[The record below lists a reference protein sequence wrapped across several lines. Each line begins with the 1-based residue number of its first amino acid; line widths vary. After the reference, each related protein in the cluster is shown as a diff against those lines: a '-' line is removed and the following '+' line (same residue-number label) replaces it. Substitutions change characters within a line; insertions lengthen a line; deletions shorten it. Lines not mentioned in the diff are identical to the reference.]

1 MKNFKLK
8 TVVIVIVAIAS
19 GLGML
24 LLFTFANK
32 SMTES
37 MKTKSTDNMNTYLNS
52 QTSIINQFVEDSE
65 KTLLLFGKAPA
76 VKNILKN
83 DENADITAVAQAYT
97 NEYYGSLVNW
107 EGVYIGSWESKVL
120 THQAPPVVG
129 RVMREGE
136 RLEQLRNAM
145 LADDV
150 YDAGIIVSPAS
161 GALCLSMYAAVYDD
175 GQPIGYVGGGVF
187 ANQLKTVLD
196 ETKAYGLDHSQ
207 FYMINVATKTHIFDE
222 NEELMAQE
230 VTNPMLLAVMDRIAA
245 NSSETTFT
253 YNDEKGVAHL
263 VSYQYL
269 EDKGWAVVISDL
281 EKEVYAA
288 ATANRNTLAVLCVVM
303 YLLIVA
309 LTFGVMIVALKPLA
323 VVEKSITKLGSLD
336 ISEDASIANYVDRKN
351 EIGSIARETDK
362 LRKILNEII
371 TTLKECTDNL
381 SESSSFVDK
390 EASTLSVCVS
400 DNSATIEQLA
410 TSLNVTNDSIAYVS
424 KSVNEINS
432 DVDKIKEKV
441 ESGFAQSTS
450 IYKSA
455 VEFEEK
461 SVKSANDSEQN
472 IVKNRENINEAMEK
486 MNSFSK
492 INELADEIK
501 GITDQTQLL
510 SLNANIEA
518 ARAGEAGRG
527 FAVVAG
533 EIGVLSQ
540 RSDETVTDIQNICNE
555 TNSNIDIINGCFE
568 TIISFLEEQ
577 VASRFN
583 EFSGMSKDNRALV
596 QQLQNEIQ
604 GIKQSAD
611 EFKNNVSKIAQEVSN
626 IEEATKQNEMGIDDI
641 IAKND
646 DTSKVIN
653 RLQDISA
660 ENLHIVKK
668 IKDLI
673 DGFKA

>member
-1 MKNFKLK
+1 MKNLKLK
-8 TVVIVIVAIAS
+8 TVVILIIAVTA

-37 MKTKSTDNMNTYLNS
+37 MKTKSIDNMNTYLNS
-52 QTSIINQFVEDSE
+52 QTSIINQFVLDSE
-65 KTLLLFGKAPA
+65 KTLYLFGKAPA
-76 VKNILKN
+76 VKNILKSS
-83 DENADITAVAQAYT
+83 DDADVTAVAQAYT
-97 NEYYGSLVNW
+97 NEYYGSLDNW
-107 EGVYIGSWESKVL
+107 EGVYIGNWDTQVL

-136 RLEQLRNAM
+136 RREQLRSAM

-150 YDAGIIVSPAS
+150 YDAGIIISPAS
-161 GALCLSMYAAVYDD
+161 GLLCLSMYSAVYEND
-175 GQPIGYVGGGVF
+175 QPIGYVGGGVF
-187 ANQLKTVLD
+187 ADQLKKVLD
-196 ETKAYGLDHSQ
+196 ETKAYGLDNSH
-207 FYMINVATKTHIFDE
+207 FYMINVDTKTHIFDE
-222 NEELMAQE
+222 DETLMAQE
-230 VTNPMLLAVMDRIAA
+230 VANPMLLEVMNKIAS
-245 NSSETTFT
+245 NGDTTFT
-253 YNDEKGVAHL
+253 YKDETGASHL
-263 VSYQYL
+263 VSYKFL
-269 EDKGWAVVISDL
+269 DEKGWAVVVSDL
-281 EKEVYAA
+281 EAEVYAA
-288 ATANRNTLAVLCVVM
+288 ATANRTTLAFLCIVI
-303 YLLIVA
+303 YLLIVG
-309 LTFGVMIVALKPLA
+309 LTFGVMALALRPLA

-336 ISEDASIANYVDRKN
+336 ITNDESISAYLENKN

-362 LRKILNEII
+362 LRKILKEII

-381 SESSSFVDK
+381 SESSAYVDK
-390 EASTLSVCVS
+390 EATTLSVCVS

-410 TSLNVTNDSIAYVS
+410 TSLNVTNDSIAFVS
-424 KSVNEINS
+424 RSINTINE
-432 DVDKIKEKV
+432 DVDAIKSKV
-441 ESGFAQSTS
+441 EEGFAQSST
-450 IYKSA
+450 IYQSA

-461 SVKSANDSEQN
+461 SVTSAHESEQN
-472 IVKNRENINEAMEK
+472 ITRNRENINEAMEK

-501 GITDQTQLL
+501 GVTDQTQLL

-540 RSDETVTDIQNICNE
+540 RSDETVTDIQAICNE
-555 TNSNIDIINGCFE
+555 TNSNIEVINGCFE
-568 TIISFLEEQ
+568 SIIAFLEEQ
-577 VASRFN
+577 VAHRFT
-583 EFSGMSKDNRALV
+583 EFSDMSKDNRASV
-596 QQLQNEIQ
+596 QVLQNEIKEIKAAAEAFKKTVS
-604 GIKQSAD
+604 GIAT
-611 EFKNNVSKIAQEVSN
+611 EVAN
-626 IEEATKQNEMGIDDI
+626 IEHATKQNEMGIDDI

-653 RLQDISA
+653 RLQDISS
-660 ENLHIVKK
+660 ENLQIVKK